1 MEEMNIREFV
11 KIKSDRLNY
20 EDFIMGP
27 QDFTIAR
34 LGRKTDQGNVR
45 LLMFFAGCEETPYWV
60 PKGMVKCLSNPD
72 GWGEDPF
79 SEWIGRRVRLF
90 GEPTVVY
97 AGKELGGIR
106 ISAISD
112 INRAYSTKITER
124 RGVRIDYVISPL
136 FDVIY
141 PAALFTEK
149 LPAMRGAI
157 QSGKMT
163 AEQVISHA
171 EKTGKLTDEQKA
183 AISAPFNDEDS
194 Q

>member
-27 QDFTIAR
+27 QDFKIVR
-34 LGRKTDQGNVR
+34 LGKKTDQGNVR
-45 LLMFFAGCEETPYWV
+45 LLMFFEGREETPYWL

-72 GWGEDPF
+72 GWGEAPF
-79 SEWIGRRVRLF
+79 SEWVGRRVRLF

-106 ISAISD
+106 ISNISD
-112 INRAYSTKITER
+112 IAGAYSTKITER

-136 FDVIY
+136 LDAIY
-141 PAALFTEK
+141 PAAMFTEK
-149 LPAMRGAI
+149 LPAMRGQI
-157 QSGKMT
+157 KLGKMT
-163 AEQVISHA
+163 DQQVITHA
-171 EKTGKLTDEQKA
+171 EKTGKLTQEQKD
-183 AISAPFNDEDS
+183 AISAPIESDN